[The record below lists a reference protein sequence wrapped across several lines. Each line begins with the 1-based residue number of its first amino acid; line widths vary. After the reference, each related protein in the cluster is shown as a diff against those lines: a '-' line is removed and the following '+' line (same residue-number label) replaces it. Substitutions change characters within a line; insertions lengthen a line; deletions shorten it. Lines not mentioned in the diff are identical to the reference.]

1 MLSVCIHGCVDCI
14 YILQN
19 KYISIYVFLFLCFI
33 FFPHPVERSKL
44 HYTSLLSRSSLCRP
58 SILQCDHCE
67 HNLKKTR
74 QLFHHQLYVIREKL
88 PLSSSYWL
96 ERYFYKIRSRLHKM
110 ALCVQQVGTGLLSEH
125 EQNDGPA
132 DDEEDDGEETETK
145 EGTEERIYRI
155 TTKRELKYC
164 A

>member
-1 MLSVCIHGCVDCI
+1 MQIILFLLEIISPNPPFDKLSNECSFNQTQNVVCIYSYIHVFMDVWTVYI

-67 HNLKKTR
+67 RNLKKNR

-88 PLSSSYWL
+88 PLSSSY
-96 ERYFYKIRSRLHKM
+96 
-110 ALCVQQVGTGLLSEH
+110 
-125 EQNDGPA
+125 
-132 DDEEDDGEETETK
+132 
-145 EGTEERIYRI
+145 
-155 TTKRELKYC
+155 
-164 A
+164 